1 MSLAS
6 DLGDR
11 FKAEF
16 AGKIIA
22 IVSAGLLTV
31 VLARL
36 LEPDEYGLL
45 FLAISVLGMA
55 ELFSKLGIAKSAA
68 RYVAEY
74 KETDPEQLAH
84 ILGFAFIFNLGTTVI
99 VCLILFIANEF
110 VATVVGEPE
119 IGPLLAIGVFYVAF
133 HTLEQFARA
142 GLQGFE
148 AIKPASALI
157 AIEGSS
163 RLVFAVGFVVL
174 GYGVVG
180 ALVGYILSFGITAL
194 IGLRHLYTRFY
205 QTAPTGDIETGIR
218 KRIAAYTAPLTL
230 TSTANVIDKKV
241 DTILVGALAGPVA
254 VAYYTVGKQVIQ
266 FVNTPIAALGFTL
279 SPTYEAQKSK
289 GNSETAARIY
299 EEALTH
305 GLLLYI
311 PAAAGLALVARP
323 LVELVFGDEYLG
335 AVVVLQV
342 LAVYV
347 VLLSMMELTSNGLD
361 FLGRARERAI
371 IKGVSAVLNVGLN
384 ILLIPMFGAVGAAIA
399 TVGTFALYTV
409 GSMYIMHSELNLR
422 IRYIVRHI
430 GAVLVVAGV
439 MSAAVYILLG
449 LVEGFVTLAAVVG
462 AGAIIWALLATSV
475 GLLDIK
481 RVLAVLS

>member
-16 AGKIIA
+16 AGKVVA
-22 IVSAGLLTV
+22 IVSAGILTV

-36 LEPDEYGLL
+36 LEPDDYGLL
-45 FLAISVLGMA
+45 FLAISVLGMV

-74 KETDPEQLAH
+74 KEKDPGQLSH
-84 ILGFAFIFNLGTTVI
+84 ILGFSFVFNVGTTIV
-99 VCLILFIANEF
+99 VCLILFVGNEF
-110 VATVVGEPE
+110 LATLVGEPE
-119 IGPLLAIGVFYVAF
+119 LGSLLAIGVFFVAF
-133 HTLEQFARA
+133 HTLELFARA

-174 GYGVVG
+174 GYGIVG
-180 ALVGYILSFGITAL
+180 ALVGYVLSYGITAA
-194 IGLRHLYTRFY
+194 IGLGYLYTRFY
-205 QTAPTGDIETGIR
+205 KTAPSAEIETGIR
-218 KRIAAYTAPLTL
+218 KRIAEYTAPLTL
-230 TSTANVIDKKV
+230 TSTANVLDKKI

-254 VAYYTVGKQVIQ
+254 VAYYSVGKQVIR
-266 FVNTPIAALGFTL
+266 FIKTPIAALGFTL

-289 GNSETAARIY
+289 GNSDTSARIY

-311 PAAAGLALVARP
+311 PAAAGLILVAEP
-323 LVELVFGDEYLG
+323 VVELIFGQEYLG

-342 LAVYV
+342 LAIYV

-361 FLGRARERAI
+361 FLGRARERAV
-371 IKGVSAVLNVGLN
+371 IKGISAVLNVALN
-384 ILLIPMFGAVGAAIA
+384 ILLIPVFGAVGAAFA
-399 TVGTFALYTV
+399 TVMTFLLYTIAC
-409 GSMYIMHSELNLR
+409 MYIMHTELGLR
-422 IRYIVRHI
+422 VRYLLRHI
-430 GAVLVVAGV
+430 GAVLLVTGV
-439 MSAAVYILLG
+439 MSVTVYLLLG
-449 LVEGFVTLAAVVG
+449 LINGILTLIAVVG
-462 AGAIIWALLATSV
+462 AGVVIWILLATSV
-475 GLLDIK
+475 GLLDIN
-481 RVLAVLS
+481 RVLSVLL